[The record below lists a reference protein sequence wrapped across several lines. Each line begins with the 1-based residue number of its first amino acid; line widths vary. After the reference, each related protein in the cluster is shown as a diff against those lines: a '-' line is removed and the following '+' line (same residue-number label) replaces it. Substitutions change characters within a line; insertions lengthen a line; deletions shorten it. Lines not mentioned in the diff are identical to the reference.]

1 MINITSFV
9 SPGKNVEAA
18 GDSLYHEIEYLGLG
32 YLLKLFVFERDSYV
46 YTYLTLSLR
55 TVKSLCPNLQ
65 KSPLPGKIPGQPP
78 AYLPPIFIEKDLPLE
93 TFDSPQFLFL
103 CVMPL

>member
-18 GDSLYHEIEYLGLG
+18 GDSLYHEIEYPGLG
-32 YLLKLFVFERDSYV
+32 YLLKLFVFKRDSYV

-65 KSPLPGKIPGQPP
+65 KSPLPGKILGLPP
-78 AYLPPIFIEKDLPLE
+78 AYLRPFFYRKGLAIGDL
-93 TFDSPQFLFL
+93 
-103 CVMPL
+103 